1 MFRNYAEIEEF
12 VLESGFKA
20 TVALAASHDDDALN
34 SVVTA
39 KRKGIIKAI
48 LIARNEGAGRR
59 LSIYQRIR

>member
-1 MFRNYAEIEEF
+1 MFRNYAEIEKF

-39 KRKGIIKAI
+39 
-48 LIARNEGAGRR
+48 
-59 LSIYQRIR
+59 